1 MRLINLDH
9 SPYAARVKIQILQ
22 KGLPIEMIAPPVKLK
37 TPEFLKAFPLG
48 KVPLLELDNGDY
60 LPESLAI
67 MQYLEELY
75 PEPSCQ
81 PSSAI
86 EKANM
91 RVVISYT
98 DTHLGPALLPF
109 FKAML
114 IPDFSFDQEQQV
126 QLVLQT
132 LERMD
137 RWLAINDSFQ
147 REINLGDMTLR
158 PTIWYVQQILPMY
171 TQEKPLES
179 LKNLSLWLK
188 MVDQTPHVAT
198 TLNAMEV
205 AFNHFMN
212 PTK

>member
-91 RVVISYT
+91 RVVMSYT

-114 IPDFSFDQEQQV
+114 IPNFSFDQEQQV
-126 QLVLQT
+126 QLVIQT
-132 LERMD
+132 LEKMD
-137 RWLAINDSFQ
+137 RWLAINDSFE

-158 PTIWYVQQILPMY
+158 PTIWYVQKILPQY
-171 TQEKPLES
+171 TQEKPCETLQ
-179 LKNLSLWLK
+179 NLSLWLK
-188 MVDQTPHVAT
+188 MVDQNSHVVT

-205 AFNHFMN
+205 AFNQFMN